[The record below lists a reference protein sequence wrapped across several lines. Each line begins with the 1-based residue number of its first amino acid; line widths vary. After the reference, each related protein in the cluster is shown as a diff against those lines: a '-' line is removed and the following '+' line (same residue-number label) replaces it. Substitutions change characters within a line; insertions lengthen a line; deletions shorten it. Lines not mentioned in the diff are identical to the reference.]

1 MRELSDDGVAV
12 EAMINQIDGCAPE
25 GGPAD
30 VAWILRRL
38 LDASVVDY
46 RMPTILVML
55 AYGATQEQIGK
66 RLRVSRVRI
75 TNMLASVKRIALQR
89 VTN

>member
-1 MRELSDDGVAV
+1 MRELSDDGTAV

-66 RLRVSRVRI
+66 RLRLTQSRI
-75 TNMLASVKRIALQR
+75 AHMLSSVKAIAAKGF
-89 VTN
+89 TK